1 MVRPDPFPNSAVKH
15 SLADGSSPIGSAR
28 VGSRQ
33 PFKKTGDHF
42 SGFFICTNRRDAF
55 DQGCELAQQILKFDA
70 SAATHATL
78 AKAADRAGNAE
89 LAQYVKQK

>member
-1 MVRPDPFPNSAVKH
+1 
-15 SLADGSSPIGSAR
+15 
-28 VGSRQ
+28 
-33 PFKKTGDHF
+33 
-42 SGFFICTNRRDAF
+42 
-55 DQGCELAQQILKFDA
+55 LKFDA